1 MPHYHGEDDTRV
13 PACTIGHSLA
23 WRVPYFR
30 STQVAFLHAGL
41 IPTLFILPYSFCLIQ
56 PGLPCTVVCTPLR
69 TTAYSRISCQG
80 CAYVLC
86 MVAC

>member
-41 IPTLFILPYSFCLIQ
+41 ILPYSFCLIHSALFN
-56 PGLPCTVVCTPLR
+56 PGCHARWYALLSELPPTVVYLARGVHMYPVWLR
-69 TTAYSRISCQG
+69 
-80 CAYVLC
+80 V
-86 MVAC
+86 